1 MNEYY
6 HGNSF
11 ILLFPSTMN
20 FNIKMDDK
28 KIKVD
33 VESTNL
39 KDILQYCKPKEQLV
53 LVKKFGL
60 LTWKEIPLQRIGADY
75 NMTRERVRQ
84 IETQALMRFRRLI
97 VGNDKYVKV
106 LEEAKKILDTHWGL
120 LSEEDLVKKIVNKN
134 MFKFSAQELKLILVS
149 DFDINYLKRNKLL
162 YKSFYKDP
170 LFEDLLTKMT
180 IWITNYFEKK
190 KESEDVYEFIEKVKN
205 EFVTKHTNI
214 EYLNNALFYMNFFSV
229 IRAVKVFDGKVG
241 LATFADVWPKT
252 IKLKIVYVMKK
263 INKPIHFQELPAKI
277 MEWFPDKPVK
287 VTTVHNELVKHNQ
300 TFVNIG
306 LGLYAL
312 REWGFEGGLVKD
324 IIVRIFE
331 KFKRP
336 MSVKEISKELLKEK
350 MVSPNTVLLNL
361 QKYKDLFRRVDKWV
375 YELVDA
381 KSQKTTAKAKKK

>member
-1 MNEYY
+1 
-6 HGNSF
+6 
-11 ILLFPSTMN
+11 MN

-33 VESTNL
+33 IESTNL
-39 KDILQYCKPKEQLV
+39 KDILQYCKAKEQLV

-60 LTWKEIPLQRIGADY
+60 LTWKEVPLQRIGADY

-106 LEEAKKILDTHWGL
+106 LEEAKKILDTHGWL
-120 LSEEDLVKKIVNKN
+120 LSEEDLIKKIVNKN
-134 MFKFSAQELKLILVS
+134 MFKFSSQELKLILVS

-180 IWITNYFEKK
+180 MWTTNYFEKK
-190 KESEDVYEFIEKVKN
+190 KESEDVYEFIEKMKN
-205 EFVTKHTNI
+205 EFTVKHANV
-214 EYLNNALFYMNFFSV
+214 EFLQNALFYMNFFQV
-229 IRAVKVFDGKVG
+229 IRWVKVFDGKVG
-241 LATFADVWPKT
+241 LITFTDVWPKT
-252 IKLKIVYVMKK
+252 IKLKIVYVMRKL
-263 INKPIHFQELPAKI
+263 NKPVHFQELPAKI
-277 MEWFPDKPVK
+277 MEWFPTKPVK
-287 VTTVHNELVKHNQ
+287 VTTIHNELVKNNQ

-312 REWGFEGGLVKD
+312 REWGYEGGLVRD
-324 IIVRIFE
+324 IIIRIFN
-331 KFKRP
+331 KYQRP

-361 QKYKDLFRRVDKWV
+361 QKFKEDFRRVDKGV
-375 YELVDA
+375 YELAGKASTKSAVA
-381 KSQKTTAKAKKK
+381 KAPSKPVAKKK